1 MKASEF
7 MNAVEKDGTGCGPGI
22 AALRESCRDWAVGE
36 GRKYMESS
44 EWHMNRSSGNTLSCT
59 AHDVGVYEYFRDW
72 MSSRAA
78 QAGALS
84 EDIRTF
90 QALRMEGQMT
100 RESMA
105 AFGRSFGERA
115 VMALYGVDEKA
126 QGDRFHGWTTAAGDK
141 LYPETANDILGR
153 VQSGDSEHLEDLAAR
168 LDAFKA
174 GWEAVNAAE
183 WTAYDYTRKTHVG
196 PVAAVH
202 TTYGWTE
209 GASNLIFSTDMLNRY
224 MAEVNTRLC
233 VRNAIDKRVPN
244 SPDIII
250 RHAPEGNPERIEQF
264 ENNRDVLYKII
275 SFSSGKSPHGVC
287 PFDGQAL
294 VQEAKVHV
302 ELEREAEAAKQREA
316 AQAGSGDVKPR
327 SRETRDLDA
336 ACAGL
341 SGGGEADLSAE
352 L

>member
-1 MKASEF
+1 MDVIEKSE
-7 MNAVEKDGTGCGPGI
+7 AVRGSGI

-36 GRKYMESS
+36 GPKYMESS
-44 EWHMNRSSGNTLSCT
+44 EWNMNRSSGNTLSCT
-59 AHDVGVYEYFRDW
+59 AHDIGVYEYFRDW

-78 QAGALS
+78 QAGALA

-90 QALRMEGQMT
+90 QALNMEGRMT

-105 AFGRSFGERA
+105 TFGRSFGERA
-115 VMALYGVDEKA
+115 VMALYGVDDKV
-126 QGDRFHGWTTAAGDK
+126 QGDKFRGWTTAVGEK

-153 VQSGDSEHLEDLAAR
+153 VQSGDFEHLKALAAR
-168 LDAFKA
+168 LDAFKD

-183 WTAYDYTRKTHVG
+183 WAAYDYTRRNHVG
-196 PVAAVH
+196 PVASVH
-202 TTYGWTE
+202 TAYGWTE
-209 GASNLIFSTDMLNRY
+209 GDSNLIFSTDMLNRY

-233 VRNAIDKRVPN
+233 ARNAIDKREPD
-244 SPDIII
+244 SPDITI
-250 RHAPEGNPERIEQF
+250 RHAPEGNPVRIEQF
-264 ENNRDVLYKII
+264 EDNRDVLYKII

-341 SGGGEADLSAE
+341 SGVDGADLSAE